1 MNLLGIDYGTK
12 RVGIAIGD
20 TESRVAVPYDVLE
33 FGSSTLAS
41 ISEIVQRESIEAI
54 VVGVPKT
61 LHGEEGRSCE
71 LVRQFVK
78 ELKSLGV
85 KIILEDERLTTVEV
99 ERAMKT
105 YGKAKRGIQK
115 DSAAAAIILQSH
127 LDKL

>member
-20 TESRVAVPYDVLE
+20 TESRVAVPYDMLE
-33 FGSSTLAS
+33 FSGITLAS
-41 ISEIVQRESIEAI
+41 ISEIVQREKIEAI

-61 LHGEEGRSCE
+61 LHGEEGRSCK
-71 LVRQFVK
+71 LVRQFVE
-78 ELKSLGV
+78 ELKSLGI

-99 ERAMKT
+99 ERAMRG

-115 DSAAAAIILQSH
+115 DAAAAAIILQSY
-127 LDKL
+127 LDKI

>member
-12 RVGIAIGD
+12 RVGIALGD
-20 TESRVAVPYDVLE
+20 TESRVAVPYDMLE
-33 FGSSTLAS
+33 FSGVTLAG
-41 ISEIVQRESIEAI
+41 ISEIIQRENIEAI
-54 VVGVPKT
+54 VIGVPKT

-71 LVRQFVK
+71 LVRQFVE

-99 ERAMKT
+99 ERAMRE

-115 DSAAAAIILQSH
+115 DAAAAAIILQSY